1 MNNINIQ
8 YPPGFDELLNNV
20 NELQGT
26 LCDEECEQNQRA
38 VELYGE
44 YETAVDN
51 ANTSHTRAKEAKRN
65 FLIASRGYNEY
76 IQIQQREVEE
86 DASFVLRQL
95 DQEFAQKYNTI
106 KQIEN
111 SLTTQSQANT
121 QLGGVDNVYDSQ
133 MNALTSVLEDT
144 TNEKEIAFRKL
155 SMVQGR
161 YTFVE
166 QWISWMKNVYWFFVV
181 LYVVVIFL
189 IGQGFRNK
197 WVWLTI
203 LVLIPYPY
211 IVYYVIEY
219 IPKYM
224 SMVGEYI

>member
-1 MNNINIQ
+1 MENIQ
-8 YPPGFDELLNNV
+8 YPPGFDELLTSV
-20 NELQGT
+20 RGMQGT
-26 LCDEECEQNQRA
+26 ICDEECRANQEA
-38 VELYGE
+38 VTLYNQ

-51 ANTSHTRAKEAKRN
+51 ANTSHTRVKDAKRN
-65 FLIASRGYNEY
+65 FLIASRGYEEY
-76 IQIQQREVEE
+76 SQIQQQEAES

-95 DQEFAQKYNTI
+95 DQEFYQQYNTI

-111 SLTTQSQANT
+111 SLNTQTQANT
-121 QLGGVDNVYDSQ
+121 QLDGVDNVYDSQ

-166 QWISWMKNVYWFFVV
+166 QWISWMKNVYWFLVV

-211 IVYYVIEY
+211 IVHYIIEH

-224 SMVGEYI
+224 SMIGEYI